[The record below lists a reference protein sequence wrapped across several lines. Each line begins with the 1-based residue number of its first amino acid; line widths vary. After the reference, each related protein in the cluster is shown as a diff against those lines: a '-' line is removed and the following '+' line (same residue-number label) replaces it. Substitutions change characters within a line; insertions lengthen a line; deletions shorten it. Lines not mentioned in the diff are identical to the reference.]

1 MAADLETIKKIEKI
15 IGKKLKS
22 ITLDQIYTFDNG
34 YMVDESEGVIGLN
47 VNKSMLSDIS
57 FLKDLKNLSH
67 LSLDQNQITDIT
79 PLKDLKKL
87 TLLVLE
93 NNPLT
98 DLSPLK
104 DLKNLKEL
112 YLRNNNISQLPAD
125 IGEWESPMEIKW
137 EFDYKGGIIL
147 EGNPLEI
154 PPVEIVKQGR
164 KAVTVYFKA
173 LEGEKRALNEVKVLL
188 VGDGGAGKTSLVKR
202 LLEEG
207 YDPNQSQTHGIDI
220 RYWQVK
226 AKKEKIKVRI
236 WDFGGQEIMH
246 ATHQFFLSKRSLY
259 ILVLDCRKDAKI
271 EYWLKHINTFGG
283 NSPVLVV
290 INKIDENP
298 AFDVNRVFLQEKYK
312 NIKGFFRV
320 SCAANDGI
328 KKFSQHLVNQLA
340 QVELIST
347 TWAKTWFNMKER
359 LEKMKKHFISYDEYK
374 VLCRQEKIIDKIAQ
388 DTLVDYLNDLGIIL
402 HFKDFK
408 LKETHVL
415 DPEWVTTAVYKI
427 INSKDIAAMRGL
439 LKLEL
444 LEDVLKK
451 KTRKDYDY
459 PPDKHKYIIDLM
471 QKFELCYEIDTSTI
485 LIPDLLE
492 LQQPVFDFDYET
504 ALKFLVEYDFLP
516 RSIMPRFIV
525 KMHRDIKN
533 RYQWRSGVVLADE
546 TFQATAVVICDDE
559 AKTIFIYVQGTQK
572 RDYFAIILKNLRDIH
587 RTFEKLDEVEKV
599 PMPDATHVTT
609 SYEHLL
615 TLENMGIKEFVPD
628 GSKKKYNVKELLG
641 TVYTEKNTE
650 AEILQILKK
659 LQDKFDTEETL
670 LKKADDFFMLQPNIM
685 GIGVNVNK
693 LPQLV
698 KKLFKKKHE

>member
-1 MAADLETIKKIEKI
+1 VAKDLEIIKEIEKI
-15 IGKKLKS
+15 IGKELEQ
-22 ITLDQIYTFDNG
+22 ITLDKITGFENG
-34 YMVDESEGVIGLN
+34 YMVDENERVIGLN
-47 VNKSMLSDIS
+47 LDYSKIPDIS

-67 LSLDQNQITDIT
+67 LSLYNNQITDIT
-79 PLKDLKKL
+79 PIKDLKNLKKL
-87 TLLVLE
+87 FVS
-93 NNPLT
+93 NNQLT

-104 DLKNLKEL
+104 DLRNLKTL
-112 YLRNNNISQLPAD
+112 NLVDNNISQLSAD
-125 IGEWESPMEIKW
+125 IGDWESPMEIRW
-137 EFDYKGGIIL
+137 EDYAEGIL
-147 EGNPLEI
+147 LKGNPLEI
-154 PPVEIVKQGR
+154 PPVEIVEKGR
-164 KAVTVYFKA
+164 KAVADYFKA
-173 LEGEKRALNEVKVLL
+173 LEGEKKALNEVKVLL

-202 LLEEG
+202 LMEEG

-220 RYWQVK
+220 RHWQVK

-271 EYWLKHINTFGG
+271 EYWLKHIKSFGG
-283 NSPVLVV
+283 DSPVLVV

-298 AFDVNRVFLQEKYK
+298 SFDVNRIFLQEKYK

-320 SCAANDGI
+320 SCAANEGI
-328 KKFSQHLVNQLA
+328 KEFSQHLIDELA
-340 QVELIST
+340 KVELIST

-359 LEKMKKHFISYDEYK
+359 LEKMKEHFISYDEYK
-374 VLCRQEKIIDKIAQ
+374 NFCREEKIIDKSAQ
-388 DTLVDYLNDLGIIL
+388 DTLVDYLNDLGVIL

-415 DPEWVTTAVYKI
+415 EPEWVTTAVYKI
-427 INSKDIAAMRGL
+427 INSKDIAASKGL
-439 LKLEL
+439 LKLES
-444 LEDVLKK
+444 LEDILKK
-451 KTRKDYDY
+451 KTRKDYYY

-471 QKFELCYEIDTSTI
+471 QKFELCYEIDGSMI

-492 LQQPVFDFDYET
+492 IPQPVFDFDYET
-504 ALKFLVEYDFLP
+504 ALKFRVEYDFLP

-533 RYQWRSGVVLADE
+533 RYQWRTGVVLADE
-546 TFQATAVVICDDE
+546 TFQSTAVVISDDE
-559 AKTIFIYVQGTQK
+559 AKTIYIYVQGTQK

-587 RTFEKLDEVEKV
+587 RSFEKLEVVEKV
-599 PMPDATHVTT
+599 PMPDESNVST

-615 TLENMGIKEFVPD
+615 TLENMGISEFVPD

-670 LKKADDFFMLQPNIM
+670 LKKADDFFMFQPNIM

-698 KKLFKKKHE
+698 KKLFKKKSR